1 MANLSQLFILVLFIL
16 GIYYVAFYQGHYTEE
31 GFATTTTINGLTAR
45 CPDMLIQKGAAYF
58 LYNSKLAKVPGV
70 NPIRFNNLNDY
81 VEFSEWQ
88 RGQGIR
94 CPVLYVQE
102 AYDAQGNPV
111 YKARPSP
118 TDMQGGLPDLS
129 PASNQGGFNPKVKL
143 FDAGQSDPPYNTN
156 SYPAYDPQG
165 QYIGLDTPLDKM
177 YHEDRGGVSANP
189 MDPNWGGKGYTSSL
203 VQSGAYA
210 GDNVSLYVD

>member
-1 MANLSQLFILVLFIL
+1 MYNLSYIFIIVPFLL
-16 GIYYVAFYQGHYTEE
+16 GIYYAAFYQNHLTAE
-31 GFATTTTINGLTAR
+31 GFTPTARNGSPAR

-81 VEFSEWQ
+81 VEFTEWQ

-129 PASNQGGFNPKVKL
+129 PASNQGGFKQDSKL
-143 FDAGQSDPPYNTN
+143 YDAGQSDPPYNTN

-177 YHEDRGGVSANP
+177 YHEDKGGVSANP
-189 MDPNWGGKGYTSSL
+189 MDKNWGGRGYTSAL
-203 VQSGAYA
+203 VNAGAYA
-210 GDNVSLYVD
+210 GDNVNLYVG